1 MAIGRIIT
9 PATDLNTTET
19 TSMTSSRL
27 KLKKKRSGGED
38 LTDYNNDLL
47 WAGTV
52 GIGTPQQQFTVLF
65 DTGSADFWIP
75 SSECQSQACTGD
87 RFDASSSDTAVPRQ
101 GTFSSSS
108 FLSLYG

>member
-1 MAIGRIIT
+1 
-9 PATDLNTTET
+9 
-19 TSMTSSRL
+19 MTSSRL

-87 RFDASSSDTAVPRQ
+87 RFDASSSDTAVPKQ

-108 FLSLYG
+108 FFPSMDLGVD